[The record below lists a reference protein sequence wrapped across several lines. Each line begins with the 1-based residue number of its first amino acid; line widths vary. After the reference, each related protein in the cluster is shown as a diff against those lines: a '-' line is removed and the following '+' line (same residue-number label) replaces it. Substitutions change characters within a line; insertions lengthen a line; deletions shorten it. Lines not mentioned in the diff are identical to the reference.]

1 MAKKELNIGEQ
12 LVTTFAGDIQ
22 SGKFDDCIVELPADN
37 LGSIIKYKFQFQYE
51 GHILDG
57 IIAIYERSFEYN
69 EWIVIH
75 DILQGYRISNEVG
88 RYLFYA
94 MDGANARNINK
105 AIKANE
111 KKIVEYLNARNNPI
125 DCREP
130 VVLDFEPTI
139 PIETINAAV
148 DKALGKYLKQV

>member
-22 SGKFDDCIVELPADN
+22 SGKFDDCVVELPTDN

-94 MDGANARNINK
+94 MDGAHARNVDREIE
-105 AIKANE
+105 ANE
-111 KKIVEYLNARNNPI
+111 KKIAEYLNARNNPVAGS
-125 DCREP
+125 CNS
-130 VVLDFEPTI
+130 TSSA
-139 PIETINAAV
+139 T
-148 DKALGKYLKQV
+148 

>member
-12 LVTTFAGDIQ
+12 LVTTFAGDIR
-22 SGKFDDCIVELPADN
+22 SGKFDDCIVELPTDN

-139 PIETINAAV
+139 PIETIKAAV